1 MCPITESGV
10 VDLDG
15 SVHGAPFNE
24 RTPRCPEG
32 STAHT
37 CGTCAL
43 GNDDRGCGVH
53 VAASMPHGSHYV
65 KARPQSQRMP
75 KVLPVSETAYIG
87 PEFARIPNLPP
98 MKQRIF
104 SGVQPTGNLHIG
116 GYLGAFRNWVKLQDD
131 YDTIYCIVDLHAMT
145 VDYDPDALEK
155 SRIDTAKVLLA
166 LGVDPDRSLLY
177 TQSQVP
183 AHAELAWILGTMTPM
198 GVLNRMTQFK
208 DKTAAGAASNLGLYS
223 YPVLMAADI
232 MLLRANLVPVGDDQ
246 RQHIEVTRDIAAR
259 FNNKFGDIFPV
270 PEGYIPETSARVM
283 SLTDPRNKMSKSD
296 PQIKSRVSLLD
307 DADVIRKRIRS
318 AVTDSD
324 PEVRYDTDE
333 KPGISNLLEIMSAC
347 TARSIDSLVDEY
359 SNGGYGVFKDAV
371 ADAIVAEV
379 SPFKERYK
387 AINNGDVRSIL
398 HTCGVRANE
407 LAATYMDEV
416 RKATGI
422 KGY

>member
-1 MCPITESGV
+1 M
-10 VDLDG
+10 
-15 SVHGAPFNE
+15 
-24 RTPRCPEG
+24 
-32 STAHT
+32 
-37 CGTCAL
+37 
-43 GNDDRGCGVH
+43 
-53 VAASMPHGSHYV
+53 
-65 KARPQSQRMP
+65 Q
-75 KVLPVSETAYIG
+75 
-87 PEFARIPNLPP
+87 
-98 MKQRIF
+98 QRIF
-104 SGVQPTGNLHIG
+104 SGVQPTGNLHLG
-116 GYLGAFRNWVKLQDD
+116 GYLGAFRNWVKLQDA

-145 VDYDPDALEK
+145 VDYDPVELER
-155 SRIDTAKVLLA
+155 SRIETAKVLLA

-183 AHAELAWILGTMTPM
+183 GHAELAWILGTMMPM

-232 MLLRANLVPVGDDQ
+232 LLLRANLVPVGDDQ
-246 RQHIEVTRDIAAR
+246 RQHIEATRDLAER

-307 DADVIRKRIRS
+307 DPDVIRKRNRS

-324 PEVRYDTDE
+324 PEIRYDLAQ

-347 TARSIDSLVDEY
+347 TGASIKSLVDEY
-359 SNGGYGVFKDAV
+359 ADGGYGAFKDAV
-371 ADAIVAEV
+371 ADAVIAEV
-379 SPFKERYK
+379 GPVKQRYGALK
-387 AINNGDVRSIL
+387 NGDVRDVL
-398 HTCGVRANE
+398 HTSGIRANE
-407 LAATYMDEV
+407 MADGYMDEV

-422 KGY
+422 RGY